1 MLVMLDPPL
10 PDDIEEDIFLT
21 DEDDDDVFRSSLLDV
36 YLSALFMAGK
46 LFRGLELWRL

>member
-1 MLVMLDPPL
+1 MFDPPL

-21 DEDDDDVFRSSLLDV
+21 DDDVFRSSLVLLLDV
-36 YLSALFMAGK
+36 YLSALFMVGK